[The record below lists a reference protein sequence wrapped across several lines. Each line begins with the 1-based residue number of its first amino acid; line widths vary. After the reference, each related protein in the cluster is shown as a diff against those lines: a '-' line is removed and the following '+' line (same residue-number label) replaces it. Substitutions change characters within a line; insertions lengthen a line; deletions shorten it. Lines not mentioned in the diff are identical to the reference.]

1 MRVETILLP
10 VIPIKNEWEMTD
22 GMYAVKRLDEEVI
35 KWMAAAM
42 VLAMVG
48 LAVLPTVSPQQSNVG
63 YLVWY
68 YLGGSNLSELWAG
81 VTNTI
86 ATGVGGAL
94 GGWAAAQLGARIG
107 GTAGAFIGGPVG
119 VAIGGIV
126 GAA

>member
-1 MRVETILLP
+1 MHTV
-10 VIPIKNEWEMTD
+10 KNWN
-22 GMYAVKRLDEEVI
+22 EEVI
-35 KWMAAAM
+35 KWLAVGMI
-42 VLAMVG
+42 LAMVG
-48 LAVLPTVSPQQSNVG
+48 LAVMPAVSPQHSNVG

-68 YLGGSNLSELWAG
+68 YLGGPNIPEPWAG

-119 VAIGGIV
+119 VAIGGIA